1 LEEEVEDNRKVIKL
15 LKQKYQEALNEIQD
29 YKDEQELE
37 KNNLVETIK
46 QQELDMS
53 FYKKIAEMLLKPK
66 EIQLLRHKSTFDED
80 SNEYKVPP
88 FKLKDN
94 EISLPQMKGVG
105 YKVMEAEKENRE
117 MQFDN

>member
-46 QQELDMS
+46 
-53 FYKKIAEMLLKPK
+53 
-66 EIQLLRHKSTFDED
+66 
-80 SNEYKVPP
+80 
-88 FKLKDN
+88 
-94 EISLPQMKGVG
+94 
-105 YKVMEAEKENRE
+105 
-117 MQFDN
+117 